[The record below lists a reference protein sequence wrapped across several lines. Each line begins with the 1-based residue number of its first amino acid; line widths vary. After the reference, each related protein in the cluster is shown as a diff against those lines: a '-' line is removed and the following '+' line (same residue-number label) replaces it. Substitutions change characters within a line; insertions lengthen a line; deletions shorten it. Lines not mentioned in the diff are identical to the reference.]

1 MSPPAIRAARTSALC
16 VLLIHIL
23 NPPDVIVIPE
33 PTQQFFHGPPTLRV
47 PSVDIRLLE
56 VTTRKG
62 WESEPV
68 AVTYETLR
76 TDPLAW
82 AGMFFRDWDRV
93 PPRTLR
99 DEALVRMTVR
109 YRRVVDAPRVWC
121 TMGPRD
127 WDEVPQ
133 PIRAM
138 AFMNMVARWEAC
150 LDVARRMGLAEDV
163 LVARL
168 RAVAMA
174 ESWFEHRALSEN
186 ANGSSDLGLA
196 QATTATRRIL
206 RTRAAQGTTDLRFD
220 DEEYLDPL
228 KGSRVLVYWFGLMLD
243 ETGQD
248 LDRATRAYHV
258 GSGSAWRGQGTEY
271 LEGVQRLEERFMGPA
286 SPSPAW
292 RLLRARTVDAA
303 RLLSA
308 DRTSA
313 CSIDGSR

>member
-1 MSPPAIRAARTSALC
+1 
-16 VLLIHIL
+16 
-23 NPPDVIVIPE
+23 VIVIPE

-258 GSGSAWRGQGTEY
+258 GSGSARDLALGLKRETRSVG
-271 LEGVQRLEERFMGPA
+271 GRLD
-286 SPSPAW
+286 
-292 RLLRARTVDAA
+292 LTRARQCVLPINVIRRSSTRSSDRRRGDAPHRRSALGAAA
-303 RLLSA
+303 RRDSEK
-308 DRTSA
+308 R
-313 CSIDGSR
+313 GP